1 MKRVALSALQAFER
15 TVRHGSQKA
24 AAESLGV
31 TPTAVSHA
39 IRALEAR
46 LDVALLVPDG
56 RGVRCTPSGKALS
69 ARLRTAFDEIDAALD
84 ELSTDRP
91 APVVSVTPGFAALWL
106 APRIARF
113 AAQGQ
118 VAPMRID
125 ATIECVDLDHPGAA
139 DIAVRYAEK
148 ADGAH
153 VATERFHAY
162 QGAVLD
168 LKENGPS
175 LPFIETVWRA
185 GGRRAPTWEEW
196 FEAAGEA
203 MPADA
208 HILSFEDEHHAVQ
221 CALAGEGRVLAS
233 SVLVSSL
240 LQAGLIRI
248 WRPDIWL
255 SGQSYWLMT
264 SRSRRLSRTG
274 KSAYD
279 ALQSWFGVDGTCR

>member
-69 ARLRTAFDEIDAALD
+69 ARLRIAFDEIDAALD
-84 ELSTDRP
+84 ELSPDRP

-106 APRIARF
+106 APRLARS

-118 VAPMRID
+118 AVPIRID
-125 ATIECVDLDHPGAA
+125 ATVECADLDHPGSP

-148 ADGAH
+148 ADGEH
-153 VATERFHAY
+153 VVTERFQAY
-162 QGAVLD
+162 QGSLLD
-168 LKENGPS
+168 LRETDPS
-175 LPFIETVWRA
+175 VPFIETVWRA
-185 GGRRAPTWEEW
+185 GSRRAPTWGEW

-203 MPADA
+203 MPAGA

-255 SGQSYWLMT
+255 PGQSYWLMT
-264 SRSRRLSRTG
+264 SRNRRLSRAG
-274 KSAYD
+274 KAAYD
-279 ALQSWFGVDGTCR
+279 ALRSWFGAADASR